1 MADCDTLCPLG
12 NTEDTFQGGISKVR
26 QINLNLTGD
35 DFISM
40 TPMDVSFSP
49 DTKHLL
55 VSTDKDRLLILSVE
69 SGEVVTTVYGASSDG
84 FSQPKNSWH
93 DSCAYIYGTSE
104 DNTICVW
111 EVVTQK
117 IVSKLEGHNG
127 RIRDLQIV
135 SYKERPLIVTGAFDA
150 SVCIWC

>member
-12 NTEDTFQGGISKVR
+12 GAEDTFQGGVTKVR
-26 QINLNLTGD
+26 ELNMNVKGD

-49 DTKHLL
+49 DNKHLL
-55 VSTDKDRLLILSVE
+55 VSTDRDRLLIMAVE

-93 DSCAYIYGTSE
+93 RSCAYIFGTSE
-104 DNTICVW
+104 DTICVW
-111 EVVTQK
+111 EVVSQK
-117 IVSKLEGHNG
+117 IVSKLEGHTG

-135 SYKERPLIVTGAFDA
+135 SYNGRQLVVTGAFDA
-150 SVCIWC
+150 TICVWC

>member
-12 NTEDTFQGGISKVR
+12 GTQDTFEGGVSKVR
-26 QINLNLTGD
+26 EINLNLAGD

-40 TPMDVSFSP
+40 TPMDLSFSP
-49 DTKHLL
+49 DNKHLL
-55 VSTDKDRLLILSVE
+55 VSTDKDRLLILAVE

-93 DSCAYIYGTSE
+93 ESGAYIYGTSE
-104 DNTICVW
+104 DNTVCTW

-135 SYKERPLIVTGAFDA
+135 SYQGRHLVVTGGFDA
-150 SVCIWC
+150 TVCVWC